1 MKIVLSTDEV
11 KFVRRRLPEYK
22 KSCVIDSRE
31 IIENLGYTNSDIIT
45 NITHNFIINQEIEKK
60 LLQAINS
67 KRINQ
72 IVYFNYKIDTDLIES
87 LTAFLSKE
95 GIKEVK
101 LILFD
106 KDESNVALWTRFD
119 EIKK

>member
-11 KFVRRRLPEYK
+11 KFVRRKLPEYK
-22 KSCVIDSRE
+22 KSCIIDSRE
-31 IIENLGYTNSDIIT
+31 IIENLGYKDGDIIT

-67 KRINQ
+67 KRVNQ
-72 IVYFNYKIDTDLIES
+72 IVYFNYKIDVDLIES
-87 LTAFLSKE
+87 LTSFLNKK
-95 GIKEVK
+95 GIEEIK

-106 KDESNVALWTRFD
+106 RDESNVPLWTHFD

>member
-1 MKIVLSTDEV
+1 MKIVLSTDEI
-11 KFVRRRLPEYK
+11 KFVRRKLPEYK
-22 KSCVIDSRE
+22 KSCIIDSRE
-31 IIENLGYTNSDIIT
+31 IIENLGYDGGDVIT

-72 IVYFNYKIDTDLIES
+72 IVYFNFSINLDLIDS
-87 LTAFLSKE
+87 LVAFLNRN
-95 GIKEVK
+95 GIEETK

-106 KDESNVALWTRFD
+106 RDESNVPLWTRFD

>member
-1 MKIVLSTDEV
+1 MKIVLSTDEI
-11 KFVRRRLPEYK
+11 KFVRRKLPEYK
-22 KSCVIDSRE
+22 KSCIIDSRE
-31 IIENLGYTNSDIIT
+31 IIEKLGYSDGDVIT

-72 IVYFNYKIDTDLIES
+72 IVYFNFSINLDLIDS
-87 LTAFLSKE
+87 LIAFLNRN
-95 GIKEVK
+95 GIEETK

-106 KDESNVALWTRFD
+106 RDESNVPLWTRFD

>member
-1 MKIVLSTDEV
+1 VKIVLSTDEV
-11 KFVRRRLPEYK
+11 KFVRRKLPEYK
-22 KSCVIDSRE
+22 KSCIIDSRE
-31 IIENLGYTNSDIIT
+31 IIENLGYGNGDVIT

-72 IVYFNYKIDTDLIES
+72 IVYFNFKIDVDLIES
-87 LTAFLSKE
+87 LTAFLNRE
-95 GIKEVK
+95 GIEEVR

-106 KDESNVALWTRFD
+106 KDESNVPLWTRFD

>member
-1 MKIVLSTDEV
+1 VKIVLSTDEV
-11 KFVRRRLPEYK
+11 KFVRRKLPEYK

-31 IIENLGYTNSDIIT
+31 IIGNLGYGDGDIIT

-72 IVYFNYKIDTDLIES
+72 IVYFNFKIDVDLIES
-87 LTAFLSKE
+87 LTSFLERK
-95 GIKEVK
+95 GIEEIK

-106 KDESNVALWTRFD
+106 KDESNVPLWTSFD